1 MRESPKNKQ
10 TDGSTRN
17 RPFVILS
24 WKGKGRAHI
33 LYRSSAETIL
43 SGQLFPV
50 SGYCFADLLCSLF
63 RFLRGQ
69 AEIIGYFQSQ
79 FQVNGVIILT
89 HIEGKPVPRGDW
101 VHIIERAS
109 RQPVGVRRK
118 PWLRRWSSVLDTA
131 MLNTIRFHSS
141 TRSCR
146 GDAPLARMN
155 AARSR

>member
-43 SGQLFPV
+43 PGQLFPV

-101 VHIIERAS
+101 VHIIERG
-109 RQPVGVRRK
+109 QPPAGGCQKETMVAQV
-118 PWLRRWSSVLDTA
+118 VVTA

-141 TRSCR
+141 TRSGR

>member
-1 MRESPKNKQ
+1 MREPPKNKQ

-43 SGQLFPV
+43 PGQLFPV

-63 RFLRGQ
+63 RFLRGK
-69 AEIIGYFQSQ
+69 AEIIGYRQRQ
-79 FQVNGVIILT
+79 IQVNGVIIFT

-101 VHIIERAS
+101 VHIIERG
-109 RQPVGVRRK
+109 QPPAGGCQEKTVVAQVVVSIGYRHAEHDSL
-118 PWLRRWSSVLDTA
+118 PQLGQILP
-131 MLNTIRFHSS
+131 
-141 TRSCR
+141 
-146 GDAPLARMN
+146 G
-155 AARSR
+155 

>member
-1 MRESPKNKQ
+1 FWPITANANIRSNGPSSTRRMWGTMKDWTLIRIWTRMRARTLLRESPKNKQ

-43 SGQLFPV
+43 SGQPFPV

-89 HIEGKPVPRGDW
+89 HIEGKPVPRGDRLSLN
-101 VHIIERAS
+101 VSEY
-109 RQPVGVRRK
+109 
-118 PWLRRWSSVLDTA
+118 D
-131 MLNTIRFHSS
+131 NTIE
-141 TRSCR
+141 
-146 GDAPLARMN
+146 GK
-155 AARSR
+155 